1 MNYGDG
7 QFETPCFIIDKEHLD
22 NNINSLFSAINTYWS
37 NPIVGYS
44 FKTNNLPWLLTYLR
58 NQGFYAEVV
67 SGLEYDLALRM
78 GYPPEHIIYNGPI
91 KSEESFRYAIKHG
104 SLVNI
109 DSKIELEYIKS
120 LDKELQGPCHIG
132 VRVNVDL
139 ETYCPGQAQMG
150 TLGGRFGFSDDT
162 EELGSCLRAIQDTNH
177 FVLNCLH
184 VHSNSKTRS
193 LEVFESLANFACIII
208 RKHKLNPEYL
218 DIGGGFFGGPDA
230 KDSFI
235 DYFRTIQKVLK
246 DYNLEDIQL
255 IVEPGAAIIA
265 SPVEYACKVI
275 DIKDT
280 SRNRFI
286 VLDGTRVHI
295 DPMKHKNSY
304 KYTIK
309 IKDGDLIHTQV
320 LVGSTCLEDD
330 RFMLLHDEKKL
341 EVGDEIVFKQNGSYT
356 MVFNPLF
363 INYLPKVYVKE
374 SGQHCLVRDKWNKN
388 EFLQKNYWDEV

>member
-139 ETYCPGQAQMG
+139 ETYCPGQTILGDQ
-150 TLGGRFGFSDDT
+150 GGRFGFSAET
-162 EELGSCLRAIQDTNH
+162 GELRACFDAVRSTNH
-177 FVLNCLH
+177 FEVKCLH
-184 VHSNSKTRS
+184 LHTNSKTRS
-193 LEVFESLANFACIII
+193 LEVFSAIAEYACHIIKSYQLELDYI
-208 RKHKLNPEYL
+208 

-230 KDSFI
+230 IFSFL
-235 DYFRTIQKVLK
+235 DYFRTIKEVMETH
-246 DYNLEDIQL
+246 NLGDIPI
-255 IVEPGAAIIA
+255 IVEPGASIIA
-265 SPVEYACKVI
+265 SPIEYVCSVTDAKEAV
-275 DIKDT
+275 
-280 SRNRFI
+280 RGRFV
-286 VLDGTRVHI
+286 VLDGTRMHI
-295 DPMKHKNSY
+295 DPMKHKSAY
-304 KYTIK
+304 KYSIISGSESVASK
-309 IKDGDLIHTQV
+309 QV
-320 LVGSTCLEDD
+320 LCGATCMEDD
-330 RFMLLHDEKKL
+330 RLMILQNETQLVTND
-341 EVGDEIVFKQNGSYT
+341 IVIFRQCGSYT
-356 MVFNPLF
+356 MVLSPLF
-363 INYLPKVYVKE
+363 INYFPNVYLRDGE
-374 SGQHCLVRDKWNKN
+374 AHQLVRSKWGNDQ
-388 EFLQKNYWDEV
+388 FLQKILW